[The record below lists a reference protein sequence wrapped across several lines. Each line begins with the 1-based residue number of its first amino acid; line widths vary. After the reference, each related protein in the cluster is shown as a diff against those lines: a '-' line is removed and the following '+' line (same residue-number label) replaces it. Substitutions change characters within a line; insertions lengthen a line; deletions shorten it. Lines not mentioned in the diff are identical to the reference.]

1 MFRIHWNKKNTTEAL
16 YACFVLAIAL
26 TGIFVV
32 VNIRVIYGALR
43 SFLRLTSPIF
53 YGLALAYVINPLLRT
68 VEWKLIAKIHPK
80 KGALSPVIRR
90 MISLLISYLT
100 VALFLFLIGLLIFP
114 QIVKN
119 YDVIISSTS
128 DFMQNTVRKISDSF
142 GFDPEEMIERIGE
155 YSTGFLSYLGALGG
169 QFALWL
175 LFFLL
180 GFFISFFILLHKE
193 HLSATTKKFLAAT
206 LKPKRFNSVMQVTR
220 LTDRTFGRFF
230 IGKIF
235 DSLIV
240 GVISFFVFWVFRMP
254 YYPLLAAVVC
264 ITNIIPYF
272 GPFIGAIPCIILVLT
287 ESPVKA
293 IWIAVM
299 ILIIQQIDGNIIGPK
314 VVGSAVGISS
324 LWVVISITVM
334 GSFFGFVGMVIG
346 VPLFSVLYTLV
357 KEHTEKRLAKRN
369 LPTET
374 SAYSEINPLSVIE
387 ESVGT
392 TTEGFTDTVQ
402 NELGKTNIETSDESH
417 GTPTEPE
424 TGEDPPE
431 QNETDEPSPALVASD
446 GKEDEG

>member
-1 MFRIHWNKKNTTEAL
+1 MFKIHWNKKNTTEAL
-16 YACFVLAIAL
+16 YACAVLAIAL

-32 VNIRVIYGALR
+32 VNIRVIYSAVRG
-43 SFLRLTSPIF
+43 FLRLTSPIV

-68 VEWKLIAKIHPK
+68 VEGKVIAKIRPK
-80 KGALSPVIRR
+80 RGNWSPVIRR

-128 DFMQNTVRKISDSF
+128 DFLQNTVQKFSDSF
-142 GFDPEEMIERIGE
+142 GFDPEELIERISD
-155 YSTGFLSYLGALGG
+155 YSTEFLSFLGALGG
-169 QFALWL
+169 KFALWL

-220 LTDRTFGRFF
+220 LSDRTFGRFF

-235 DSLIV
+235 DSLII
-240 GVISFFVFWVFRMP
+240 GVISFFVFWIFRMP

-299 ILIIQQIDGNIIGPK
+299 ILIIQQVDGNIIGPK

-346 VPLFSVLYTLV
+346 VPLFSVLYTIV

-374 SAYSEINPLSVIE
+374 SAYAEINPVAVIE
-387 ESVGT
+387 ESVGMSSYS
-392 TTEGFTDTVQ
+392 FTDALQ
-402 NELGKTNIETSDESH
+402 NEIVKPEKETSNEPPSETVPRTDKS
-417 GTPTEPE
+417 EPE
-424 TGEDPPE
+424 GSEE
-431 QNETDEPSPALVASD
+431 NEPSPALVASD